1 MKLSY
6 YCFVRRR
13 IHLTCQSLMEVSLS
27 VGGGQRLSEA
37 TLTE

>member
-1 MKLSY
+1 MKWSY
-6 YCFVRRR
+6 HCLT
-13 IHLTCQSLMEVSLS
+13 HLTCQSLMEVSLS